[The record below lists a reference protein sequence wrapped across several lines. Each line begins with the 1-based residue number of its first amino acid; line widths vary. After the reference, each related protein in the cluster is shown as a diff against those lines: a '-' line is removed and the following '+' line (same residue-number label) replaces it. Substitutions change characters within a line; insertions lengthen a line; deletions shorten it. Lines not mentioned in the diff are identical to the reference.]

1 VWDKDT
7 NNWEMHNSKQIS
19 CELGGFERVPSLE
32 MEVRLMPNL
41 GMPELLII
49 LVIFMLIFG
58 VGKLP
63 VVRRW
68 I

>member
-1 VWDKDT
+1 
-7 NNWEMHNSKQIS
+7 
-19 CELGGFERVPSLE
+19 
-32 MEVRLMPNL
+32 MPNL

-63 VVRRW
+63 EVGKALGQGIREFREATQGQGEKDSKEVTSDKEGKS
-68 I
+68 

>member
-7 NNWEMHNSKQIS
+7 NNWGMHNGKQIS
-19 CELGGFERVPSLE
+19 GELGGFERVPSLE

-49 LVIFMLIFG
+49 LLIFMLIFW
-58 VGKLP
+58 VEKLR

>member
-1 VWDKDT
+1 
-7 NNWEMHNSKQIS
+7 
-19 CELGGFERVPSLE
+19 
-32 MEVRLMPNL
+32 MPNL

-49 LVIFMLIFG
+49 LLIFMLIFW
-58 VGKLP
+58 VEKLR